1 LRRGAE
7 RYRVAIMCS
16 EEDPTHCHRRLLVA
30 KVLLEEGLTIGHI
43 RGDGR
48 CERESEPIL
57 LSEGSLFDDEESF
70 VEIFTI
76 GFTQT
81 TAEDFF
87 GRLKSH
93 GVERLLDV
101 RLNNRSQLAGFAKRD
116 DLAYFLR
123 ELLGARYEHAPLLA
137 PSEEILTAYKKQKD
151 MTWSE

>member
-1 LRRGAE
+1 
-7 RYRVAIMCS
+7 
-16 EEDPTHCHRRLLVA
+16 
-30 KVLLEEGLTIGHI
+30 
-43 RGDGR
+43 
-48 CERESEPIL
+48 
-57 LSEGSLFDDEESF
+57 

-93 GVERLLDV
+93 RIERLLDV

-123 ELLGARYEHAPLLA
+123 ELVGAKYEHAPLLA
-137 PSEEILTAYKKQKD
+137 PSQEILDAYKKKKNMSWEEYEERFLRLMRDRRIEDELNPEEFEQR
-151 MTWSE
+151 TVLLCSEATPERCHRRLVVEYLADHWPDLAAVHL